1 MEAASGGW
9 AERIW
14 DSAAVFIFLAL
25 LSITAFAYAG
35 KIFFVARENIDRL
48 DFSHYYTSSYMLR
61 RGMDPYAADLVPIA
75 RALGFETPDVTHATN
90 PPTLVL
96 LLEPLTLFRPHVAY
110 WIWFAM
116 NVGFLGVF
124 VALAIT
130 EFGVNARAGWAL
142 ACLTLM
148 YPPLA
153 THFHYAQAQILI
165 LVALMLA
172 IRFLRRGY
180 DAAAGAMVALAV
192 LVKIFPIFMAGYF
205 IARRRWKALGYMAL
219 WGAIGAALTIW
230 ATGVDTCVS
239 FIKASALITS
249 PHWLAQSGNTSINGL
264 IMRSIG
270 FAIAEGASRN
280 WLLAMRPLVICVE
293 LGVFAITVLVSA
305 HAEGGHRVE
314 ASAFALWV
322 VATIMLAPTAW
333 LHYFVLLLI
342 PLWQIAAS
350 AVDGR
355 ASRHVLW
362 TAAASYFATYV
373 GLLGIEQTLDQTTL
387 DGVVFAWEQ
396 LRFAAPLLAYLAT
409 YWLMREVGADV
420 AGASIS

>member
-148 YPPLA
+148 YPPLV
-153 THFHYAQAQILI
+153 THFQYAQAQIVI

-205 IARRRWKALGYMAL
+205 IARRRWKALGYVAAWL
-219 WGAIGAALTIW
+219 VIGGAITLSAVGSGPCL
-230 ATGVDTCVS
+230 S
-239 FIKASALITS
+239 FIGASALITK
-249 PHWLAQSGNTSINGL
+249 PHWLVRSVNISINGFL
-264 IMRSIG
+264 LRSIG
-270 FAIAEGASRN
+270 FAIASGASHRL
-280 WLLAMRPLVICVE
+280 LLAARPLIVFAE
-293 LGVFAITVLVSA
+293 LGVFAMT
-305 HAEGGHRVE
+305 
-314 ASAFALWV
+314 V
-322 VATIMLAPTAW
+322 VASTRRAHGDRIEAAAFGLWIVAAIMLSPTAW
-333 LHYFVLLLI
+333 LHYLVLVLI
-342 PLWQIAAS
+342 PLWQIAAL
-350 AVDGR
+350 AVEDR
-355 ASRHVLW
+355 ADRATVW
-362 TAAASYFATYV
+362 TAAASYFIVYV
-373 GLLGIEQTLDQTTL
+373 VMFSKGEAGLSESLT
-387 DGVVFAWEQ
+387 
-396 LRFAAPLLAYLAT
+396 FAAQEFSFAPAVLAYVASYL
-409 YWLMREVGADV
+409 LMRHAEREEVRARTG
-420 AGASIS
+420 